1 VRRVGSSTSTP
12 DQRTA
17 DQTATALFY
26 NGSNA
31 GMAFGDAVVRHL
43 AGHPQGILE
52 TARIFALMH
61 CAAADSIICTWQQK
75 RDVGFWRP
83 FQAITG
89 PYDDGNAGTTRQA
102 GWLPL
107 VANPN
112 YSDYLS
118 GHGAGTSPQ
127 AEVVRR
133 VLGEAT
139 SLEMRSS
146 VGAPRTYARVSEI
159 EFEAFNA
166 RIWGGLHY
174 RKAMT
179 DTYDMGHRTAARV
192 ISALD

>member
-1 VRRVGSSTSTP
+1 MRRVGSSTSTAE
-12 DQRTA
+12 QRSA

-31 GMAFGDAVVRHL
+31 GMALGDAVVRYL
-43 AGHPQGILE
+43 AAHPQGILE

-61 CAAADSIICTWQQK
+61 SAATDSIICTWQQK

-89 PYDDGNAGTTRQA
+89 PYDDGNTGTTQQA

-107 VANPN
+107 VSNPN

-118 GHGAGTSPQ
+118 GHGGGTSPQ

-139 SLEMRSS
+139 PLEMRSS
-146 VGAPRTYARVSEI
+146 AGALARTPTCRRSSSRPSTPGSGEDSTTAR
-159 EFEAFNA
+159 
-166 RIWGGLHY
+166 R
-174 RKAMT
+174 
-179 DTYDMGHRTAARV
+179 
-192 ISALD
+192 